1 MGTGATRESARR
13 AVCGVSRYGLVV
25 PAQRTVAADLRSA
38 FPHRAG
44 VPWWGAVVI
53 AASATLA
60 GLAIEAGFGRA
71 ELGIVFAMCFAA
83 GCIGAALAVRQSS
96 IFTAVVQPPLLLF
109 VAVPLAYFLFH
120 GSEFGGL
127 KDILITCGYPL
138 IERFPLML
146 FTSVA
151 VLLVGMTRW
160 FLAMSPASAVSA
172 VSAGDADNPRPA
184 RFAGLSATLSSAF
197 ARSGTV
203 ARDNGVRRDRP
214 RHGVDRSSN
223 AGRPR
228 PPRRPP
234 EPAPER
240 SRQDRRRPVAARVDG
255 PVPRRREPTGRSAR
269 GADAAMDPPRRRPRP
284 VRDPG
289 RSPEPQ
295 RRDPRYR
302 RDDRDYPPR
311 PTRNGRLDPYEAP
324 RGYPVRDPYPPYP
337 PSETVRP
344 SETDRRRSRST
355 AEGTHHPISRVRY
368 RDSGPTDASDRDSY
382 RNRSGR

>member
-1 MGTGATRESARR
+1 MATRQSAPR

-25 PAQRTVAADLRSA
+25 PAQRTIAADLRSA

-44 VPWWGAVVI
+44 VPWWGAVVV

-71 ELGIVFAMCFAA
+71 DLGIVFAMCYAA
-83 GCIGAALAVRQSS
+83 GCIGAALAVRQTS

-172 VSAGDADNPRPA
+172 GEADNPRPA

-240 SRQDRRRPVAARVDG
+240 PRQDRRRPVAARADIDG
-255 PVPRRREPTGRSAR
+255 PVPRRREPNGRSAR

-337 PSETVRP
+337 PSETVR
-344 SETDRRRSRST
+344 RRGRGT
-355 AEGTHHPISRVRY
+355 PEGTHHPISRVRY
-368 RDSGPTDASDRDSY
+368 RDADPTDTGDRDSY

>member
-1 MGTGATRESARR
+1 VATRQSAPR

-71 ELGIVFAMCFAA
+71 DLGIVFAMCYAA

-172 VSAGDADNPRPA
+172 ASAGDADNPRPA

-240 SRQDRRRPVAARVDG
+240 PRQDRRRPVAARADIDG

-269 GADAAMDPPRRRPRP
+269 GADAGMEPPRRRPRP

-289 RSPEPQ
+289 RIPESQ

-337 PSETVRP
+337 PSETA
-344 SETDRRRSRST
+344 RRRGRGT
-355 AEGTHHPISRVRY
+355 PEGTHHPISRVRY
-368 RDSGPTDASDRDSY
+368 RDASPTDAGDRDSY

>member
-1 MGTGATRESARR
+1 
-13 AVCGVSRYGLVV
+13 
-25 PAQRTVAADLRSA
+25 
-38 FPHRAG
+38 
-44 VPWWGAVVI
+44 VVI

-71 ELGIVFAMCFAA
+71 ELGIVFAMCYAA
-83 GCIGAALAVRQSS
+83 GCIGSALAVRQSS

-344 SETDRRRSRST
+344 SETDRRRGRST
-355 AEGTHHPISRVRY
+355 PEGTHHPISRVRY
-368 RDSGPTDASDRDSY
+368 RDSGPTDAGDRDSY

>member
-1 MGTGATRESARR
+1 MATRQSAPR

-25 PAQRTVAADLRSA
+25 PAQRTIAADLRSA

-44 VPWWGAVVI
+44 VPWWGAVVV

-60 GLAIEAGFGRA
+60 GMAIEAGFGRA
-71 ELGIVFAMCFAA
+71 DLGIVFAMCYAA
-83 GCIGAALAVRQSS
+83 GCIGAALAVRQTS

-240 SRQDRRRPVAARVDG
+240 PRQDRRRPVAARADIDG
-255 PVPRRREPTGRSAR
+255 PVPRRREPNGRSAR

-337 PSETVRP
+337 PSETVR
-344 SETDRRRSRST
+344 RRGRGT
-355 AEGTHHPISRVRY
+355 PEGTHHPISRVRY
-368 RDSGPTDASDRDSY
+368 RDADPTDTGDRDSY

>member
-1 MGTGATRESARR
+1 MATRQSAPR

-25 PAQRTVAADLRSA
+25 PAQRTIAADLRSA

-44 VPWWGAVVI
+44 VPWWGAVVV

-71 ELGIVFAMCFAA
+71 DLGIVFAMCYAA
-83 GCIGAALAVRQSS
+83 GCIGAALAVRQTS

-240 SRQDRRRPVAARVDG
+240 PRQDRRRPVAARADIDG
-255 PVPRRREPTGRSAR
+255 PVPRRREPNGRSAR

-337 PSETVRP
+337 PSETVR
-344 SETDRRRSRST
+344 RRGRGT
-355 AEGTHHPISRVRY
+355 PEGTHHPISRVRY
-368 RDSGPTDASDRDSY
+368 RDADPTDTGDRDSY

>member
-1 MGTGATRESARR
+1 MATRQSAPR

-25 PAQRTVAADLRSA
+25 PAQRTIAADLRSA

-60 GLAIEAGFGRA
+60 GMAIEAGFGRA
-71 ELGIVFAMCFAA
+71 DLGIVFAMCYAA
-83 GCIGAALAVRQSS
+83 GCIGAALAVRQTS

-172 VSAGDADNPRPA
+172 GEADNPRPA

-240 SRQDRRRPVAARVDG
+240 PRQDRRRPVAARADIDG
-255 PVPRRREPTGRSAR
+255 PVPRRREPNGRSAR

-337 PSETVRP
+337 PSETVR
-344 SETDRRRSRST
+344 RRGRGT
-355 AEGTHHPISRVRY
+355 PEGTHHPISRVRY
-368 RDSGPTDASDRDSY
+368 RDADPTDTGDRDSY

>member
-1 MGTGATRESARR
+1 
-13 AVCGVSRYGLVV
+13 VV
-25 PAQRTVAADLRSA
+25 V
-38 FPHRAG
+38 
-44 VPWWGAVVI
+44 

-71 ELGIVFAMCFAA
+71 DLGIVFAMCFAA
-83 GCIGAALAVRQSS
+83 GCIGAALAVRQTS

-240 SRQDRRRPVAARVDG
+240 PRQDRRRPVAARADIDG
-255 PVPRRREPTGRSAR
+255 PVPRRREPNGRSAR

-337 PSETVRP
+337 PSETVR
-344 SETDRRRSRST
+344 RRGRGT
-355 AEGTHHPISRVRY
+355 PEGTHHPISRVRY
-368 RDSGPTDASDRDSY
+368 RDADPTDTGDRDSY

>member
-1 MGTGATRESARR
+1 MATRQSAPR

-25 PAQRTVAADLRSA
+25 PAQRTIAADLRSA

-44 VPWWGAVVI
+44 VPWWGAVVV

-60 GLAIEAGFGRA
+60 GMAIEAGFGRA
-71 ELGIVFAMCFAA
+71 DLGIVFAMCYAA
-83 GCIGAALAVRQSS
+83 GCIGAALAVRQTS

-172 VSAGDADNPRPA
+172 GEADNPRPA

-240 SRQDRRRPVAARVDG
+240 PRQDRRRPVAARADIDG
-255 PVPRRREPTGRSAR
+255 PVPRRREPNGRSAR

-337 PSETVRP
+337 PSETVR
-344 SETDRRRSRST
+344 RRGRGT
-355 AEGTHHPISRVRY
+355 PEGTHHPISRVRY
-368 RDSGPTDASDRDSY
+368 RDADPTDTGDRDSY